1 MCGEPGGDAEL
12 PGHGVLARYDTM
24 AADEIAGLP
33 LAEAK
38 TIHINQ
44 LLAMVSILVG
54 AELFGVAGAL
64 LGLPAAGVIQV
75 IVRVSG
81 TIGPVASSRSRPWGV
96 ATARGRGRR
105 PPS

>member
-1 MCGEPGGDAEL
+1 
-12 PGHGVLARYDTM
+12 M

-64 LGLPAAGVIQV
+64 LGLPAA
-75 IVRVSG
+75 
-81 TIGPVASSRSRPWGV
+81 ASSR
-96 ATARGRGRR
+96 
-105 PPS
+105 